1 MSFPTPFLPLL
12 LFALA
17 PQEPAPVSA
26 PAPSIPVRTIAATS
40 SPVKRFALDAK
51 QTHVALLLENHNVSL
66 VSRAKDER
74 LWLLSEKLF
83 PAFDIDIAGECVF
96 TSLTMAAYAAFKLEN
111 GEFLPATG
119 APDFQ
124 ATTACS
130 AIDPQGRWVWFG
142 SERTSVQ
149 RVTPGV
155 VGAWSVRQLGHGGS
169 TAMALSPDGDL
180 LAVAGADRTIRF
192 VNSKSAQVDDK
203 KVFEAL
209 DAPALTLAFDPKS
222 ALLVSTGEDKLLRI
236 WTVASGKTRAKLA
249 GHEGLVRA
257 LAFDPK
263 SALLAAGDEKG
274 VVKLWNMSKGEVLR
288 ELTCEGGG
296 AVTDLEF
303 VDKGKALLGACGI
316 NGLCLWDLS
325 KL

>member
-1 MSFPTPFLPLL
+1 MSFPKSFLSVLL
-12 LFALA
+12 LALA
-17 PQEPAPVSA
+17 RQEPA

-40 SPVKRFALDAK
+40 SPVKRFALDPK
-51 QTHVALLLENHNVSL
+51 QTQIALLTENHNVAL

-74 LWLLSEKLF
+74 LWLVSEKLF

-96 TSLTMAAYAAFKLEN
+96 TSLMMPTYAAYKVDS
-111 GEFLPATG
+111 GEFQSAMG
-119 APDFQ
+119 APDIQ
-124 ATTACS
+124 TATTCS
-130 AIDPQGRWVWFG
+130 AMDPQGRWVWFG
-142 SERTSVQ
+142 SERASLY

-155 VGAWSVRQLGHGGS
+155 MKGWSLRQLGHGGS

-203 KVFEAL
+203 KVFEDL
-209 DAPALTLAFDPKS
+209 DASASTLVFDPKS

-236 WTVASGKTRAKLA
+236 WSVASGKTRAKLA
-249 GHEGLVRA
+249 GHESVVRA
-257 LAFDPK
+257 LAFDSK

-274 VVKLWNMSKGEVLR
+274 VVKLWSVAKGEVLL
-288 ELTCEGGG
+288 ELSCNGGG

-303 VDKGKALLGACGI
+303 VDKGKALLGACGV
-316 NGLCLWDLS
+316 NGLLMWDLP